1 MVAMVAASWGE
12 RADGLLQSARAA
24 CEVSSKLKQ
33 LRQLKE
39 VLLNR
44 DTSLLAEFV
53 TRLAE
58 LQSERASPIRK
69 FLAEMIGDIGSKHTD
84 VLHEMLPCLI
94 SFLEDETPAVA
105 RQAITTG
112 TALFGHVLE
121 KLVIQACFF
130 GLYSN
135 DIDVSLKSSWTWML
149 QFKTTVVH
157 TAFQSGSDGV
167 RLLAVK
173 FVETLVLLYTPDPY
187 ISSDPPQESD
197 FDVGFNISWLRVGH
211 ALLNVGELAVEASQ
225 SLGLLLDQLR
235 FPQVKTLSN
244 SMVIVLIKRHYH
256 GGNSPPSA
264 IAIAVAAVLSP
275 RRIWMGR
282 GILKASPK
290 PCKGLGGVAWDQT
303 RLLGPMTCPDVLH
316 SLDDMSDLL
325 YGRNRVRW
333 VLGMYTP
340 NIPHYTLMFSGTT
353 EMCLSAVCIL
363 GISFIFI
370 FYNIFLFP
378 VSLAGLMFSASLSAI
393 AVKRPSFYGRIL
405 PILLGLDPA
414 ISVVSAQV
422 PGSHH
427 ALKNAFVACL
437 KCTHSSAEP
446 WRARL
451 TEALKAIDTG
461 ESIDQATK
469 MKYREF
475 SISTQNSLPGKG
487 DNSSMHTCDEPSS
500 DLANKRLTAEVSN
513 DLLHDDVTSSKRI
526 RLSSD
531 MEQDLPEESS
541 KLSADQVE
549 DKLPL
554 VDSVPNKDK
563 SPGPVQQL
571 VAMFGALVSQ
581 GEKAAGS
588 LDILTA
594 SISSDLLAE
603 VVISNMQ
610 HLPPI
615 CPSMDK
621 EGSSSSKM
629 VYSSVLPTV
638 QLPSLVS
645 DIRSLSSLNPLLAS
659 LLVPPSLSCDV
670 DLQKNHQNDD
680 EEMTDRTQTTLAD
693 GSATIAPSFP
703 ASVLPLPHVAEHGHS
718 AVSSIVNSEMDE
730 RKIPGVDSTNSS
742 DEIQESHDA
751 SHSSIPELIE
761 TSQDLITGL
770 GNTLPSN
777 ILSAESLV
785 SDVTGAQ
792 STGVIN
798 PDTCQATSTSSIATS
813 FQYVLPKM
821 IIMDANLTDESK
833 DQLQKEAFIR
843 VLDAYKQAA
852 GSGDSITR
860 RSLLAHLGMEFPL
873 ELDPWGLLQK
883 HIVSDYLEHEGHELT
898 LHILYRLH
906 RETEQDQDFLS
917 SRTAVSI
924 YETFLLTVAESIRDN
939 FPATDKS
946 LSRLLVEVPYL
957 SEGVLKLLE
966 GLCSP
971 DRIEKHE
978 KDFQSGDRVTQGLS
992 AVWNLILLRPS
1003 SRARC
1008 LLVALQS
1015 TVHPTEEVRMKAT
1028 RLVANKLFSMS
1039 SISQKIEDFAREKL
1053 HSVIEDVPV
1062 MVHMEDE
1069 ELSSELQ
1076 EEAGVRK
1083 KSNEGLKSDSGVMS
1097 TTQLDQ
1103 SVMSSLTMEAQRCMS
1118 LYFALCTKKRSL
1130 LREIFVIY
1138 KSISKAAKE
1147 AVRLQIPI
1155 LVRTIGSSSE
1165 LLRIISDPPVGSEN
1179 LLMQVLHTLTDGIV
1193 PSQELVSSVKKL
1205 YHSRT
1210 KDVEILI
1217 PVLPFLLK
1225 DEILPTFPQLVNL
1238 PREKFEDALSR
1249 VLKGSPKT
1257 GPCLTP
1263 AEVLIAIHLI
1273 DPEKDGIPLKQITD
1287 ACTTCF
1293 KQHNTFTQQV
1303 LAKVLNQLV
1312 EQIPLPMLFMRTVIQ
1327 AVATFPSLMDFV
1339 MEILSRLIN
1348 KQIWKYPKLWVGF
1361 LKCAIQMK
1369 PQSFTVLLQQLA
1381 PDASQY
1387 CTYDIAKLYQ
1397 SDALELLRFMHLHMA
1412 RMLHSGTKRCREGR
1426 QAFLKQRV
1434 ACRKRVALLQISKV
1448 TMACKCYF
1456 MFISERVAHT
1466 GHKLPAAQ
1474 LENALKKNPV
1484 LKPPLV
1490 EHANQPNI
1498 RSTLPRSTLVVL
1510 GLVQDSQA
1518 SSQAQTSQSQ
1528 AADTGS
1534 SNADAATEVTQE
1546 SAAISSG

>member
-1 MVAMVAASWGE
+1 MVTMVAASWGE
-12 RADGLLQSARAA
+12 RADGLLESARAA
-24 CEVSSKLKQ
+24 GEVSSKLKQ

-69 FLAEMIGDIGSKHTD
+69 FLAEMIGDIGSKDTE
-84 VLHEMLPCLI
+84 VLHEILPCLI

-112 TALFGHVLE
+112 TALFCHVLE
-121 KLVIQACFF
+121 KLVIQ

-135 DIDVSLKSSWTWML
+135 DIDVSLKSSWAWML
-149 QFKTTVVH
+149 QFKTTVFRS
-157 TAFQSGSDGV
+157 AFQSGIDGV

-187 ISSDPPQESD
+187 ISSDPPQEPD

-244 SMVIVLIKRHYH
+244 SMVIVLIK
-256 GGNSPPSA
+256 
-264 IAIAVAAVLSP
+264 
-275 RRIWMGR
+275 
-282 GILKASPK
+282 
-290 PCKGLGGVAWDQT
+290 
-303 RLLGPMTCPDVLH
+303 
-316 SLDDMSDLL
+316 
-325 YGRNRVRW
+325 
-333 VLGMYTP
+333 
-340 NIPHYTLMFSGTT
+340 
-353 EMCLSAVCIL
+353 
-363 GISFIFI
+363 
-370 FYNIFLFP
+370 
-378 VSLAGLMFSASLSAI
+378 SLSAI

-414 ISVVSAQV
+414 ISVVSARV

-427 ALKNAFVACL
+427 ALKIAFVACL

-461 ESIDQATK
+461 EPIDQATK
-469 MKYREF
+469 KKYTEI
-475 SISTQNSLPGKG
+475 SINTQNSLPGKG
-487 DNSSMHTCDEPSS
+487 DNSSMHACDEPSS
-500 DLANKRLTAEVSN
+500 DLANKRLIAEVSN

-541 KLSADQVE
+541 KFSADQVE

-554 VDSVPNKDK
+554 VDSVPYKDK

-615 CPSMDK
+615 CPNIDK
-621 EGSSSSKM
+621 EGSSSSKI

-659 LLVPPSLSCDV
+659 LVVPPSQSCDV
-670 DLQKNHQNDD
+670 DLQKNDQDDD
-680 EEMTDRTQTTLAD
+680 EVTDRAQTTLAD
-693 GSATIAPSFP
+693 GSATRVASFP
-703 ASVLPLPHVAEHGHS
+703 ASVLPLPHGAEHGHS

-761 TSQDLITGL
+761 TSQDLITG
-770 GNTLPSN
+770 T
-777 ILSAESLV
+777 
-785 SDVTGAQ
+785 Q

-798 PDTCQATSTSSIATS
+798 PDTCQATSTSIATP

-821 IIMDANLTDESK
+821 IIMDANLTEESK

-843 VLDAYKQAA
+843 VLDVYKQAA

-860 RSLLAHLGMEFPL
+860 LSLLAHLGMEFPL

-978 KDFQSGDRVTQGLS
+978 KEFQSGDRVTQGLS

-1015 TVHPTEEVRMKAT
+1015 AVHPAEEVRMKAT
-1028 RLVANKLFSMS
+1028 RLVANKLFSMP
-1039 SISQKIEDFAREKL
+1039 SISLKIEDFAREKL

-1062 MVHMEDE
+1062 MVHMEAE

-1076 EEAGVRK
+1076 EDAGIRNQ
-1083 KSNEGLKSDSGVMS
+1083 SNEGPKSDNGVMS
-1097 TTQLDQ
+1097 STQLDQ

-1118 LYFALCTKKRSL
+1118 LYFALCTKKHSL

-1193 PSQELVSSVKKL
+1193 PSQEVVSSVKKL

-1287 ACTTCF
+1287 ACTACF
-1293 KQHNTFTQQV
+1293 KQQNIFTQQV

-1327 AVATFPSLMDFV
+1327 AVATFPSLVDFV

-1369 PQSFTVLLQQLA
+1369 PQSFTVLLQ
-1381 PDASQY
+1381 
-1387 CTYDIAKLYQ
+1387 
-1397 SDALELLRFMHLHMA
+1397 
-1412 RMLHSGTKRCREGR
+1412 
-1426 QAFLKQRV
+1426 
-1434 ACRKRVALLQISKV
+1434 
-1448 TMACKCYF
+1448 
-1456 MFISERVAHT
+1456 
-1466 GHKLPAAQ
+1466 LPAAQ

-1510 GLVQDSQA
+1510 GLVQDAQA

-1528 AADTGS
+1528 AADAGS

-1546 SAAISSG
+1546 STAISSV

>member
-121 KLVIQACFF
+121 KLVIQ

-244 SMVIVLIKRHYH
+244 SMVIVLIK
-256 GGNSPPSA
+256 
-264 IAIAVAAVLSP
+264 
-275 RRIWMGR
+275 
-282 GILKASPK
+282 
-290 PCKGLGGVAWDQT
+290 
-303 RLLGPMTCPDVLH
+303 
-316 SLDDMSDLL
+316 
-325 YGRNRVRW
+325 
-333 VLGMYTP
+333 
-340 NIPHYTLMFSGTT
+340 
-353 EMCLSAVCIL
+353 
-363 GISFIFI
+363 
-370 FYNIFLFP
+370 
-378 VSLAGLMFSASLSAI
+378 SLSAI

-427 ALKNAFVACL
+427 ALKNAFIACL

-469 MKYREF
+469 KNYREF

-500 DLANKRLTAEVSN
+500 DLANKRLNAEVSN

-680 EEMTDRTQTTLAD
+680 EEMTDRTQTTLVD

-777 ILSAESLV
+777 VLSAESLV

-971 DRIEKHE
+971 DRIEKHD

-1193 PSQELVSSVKKL
+1193 PSQELISSVKKL

-1287 ACTTCF
+1287 ACTACF
-1293 KQHNTFTQQV
+1293 KQHNIFTQQV

-1369 PQSFTVLLQQLA
+1369 PQSFSVLLQ
-1381 PDASQY
+1381 
-1387 CTYDIAKLYQ
+1387 
-1397 SDALELLRFMHLHMA
+1397 
-1412 RMLHSGTKRCREGR
+1412 
-1426 QAFLKQRV
+1426 
-1434 ACRKRVALLQISKV
+1434 
-1448 TMACKCYF
+1448 
-1456 MFISERVAHT
+1456 
-1466 GHKLPAAQ
+1466 LPAAQ

-1546 SAAISSG
+1546 STAISSGLQGGD

>member
-39 VLLNR
+39 SGDEFDISPGPRDQFGYVTGLSNVSRPIAGFGRCIRACAMSSDTLQGPHVVSGLARRIRTHCWAQAMHPDVLRWRNGCSGDSRR
-44 DTSLLAEFV
+44 DGG
-53 TRLAE
+53 R
-58 LQSERASPIRK
+58 RR
-69 FLAEMIGDIGSKHTD
+69 MIGDIGSKHTD

-121 KLVIQACFF
+121 KL

-244 SMVIVLIKRHYH
+244 SMVIVLIK
-256 GGNSPPSA
+256 
-264 IAIAVAAVLSP
+264 
-275 RRIWMGR
+275 
-282 GILKASPK
+282 
-290 PCKGLGGVAWDQT
+290 
-303 RLLGPMTCPDVLH
+303 
-316 SLDDMSDLL
+316 
-325 YGRNRVRW
+325 
-333 VLGMYTP
+333 
-340 NIPHYTLMFSGTT
+340 
-353 EMCLSAVCIL
+353 
-363 GISFIFI
+363 
-370 FYNIFLFP
+370 
-378 VSLAGLMFSASLSAI
+378 SLSAI

-427 ALKNAFVACL
+427 ALKNAFIACL

-469 MKYREF
+469 KNYREF

-500 DLANKRLTAEVSN
+500 DLANKRLNAEVSN

-680 EEMTDRTQTTLAD
+680 EEMTDRTQTTLVD

-777 ILSAESLV
+777 VLSAESLV

-971 DRIEKHE
+971 DRIEKHD

-1118 LYFALCTKKRSL
+1118 LYFALCTK
-1130 LREIFVIY
+1130 
-1138 KSISKAAKE
+1138 

-1193 PSQELVSSVKKL
+1193 PSQELISSVKKL

-1287 ACTTCF
+1287 ACTACF
-1293 KQHNTFTQQV
+1293 KQHNIFTQQV

-1327 AVATFPSLMDFV
+1327 AVATFPSLVGIVYSFCLLNSIM
-1339 MEILSRLIN
+1339 SRRI
-1348 KQIWKYPKLWVGF
+1348 V
-1361 LKCAIQMK
+1361 
-1369 PQSFTVLLQQLA
+1369 
-1381 PDASQY
+1381 
-1387 CTYDIAKLYQ
+1387 
-1397 SDALELLRFMHLHMA
+1397 
-1412 RMLHSGTKRCREGR
+1412 
-1426 QAFLKQRV
+1426 
-1434 ACRKRVALLQISKV
+1434 
-1448 TMACKCYF
+1448 
-1456 MFISERVAHT
+1456 
-1466 GHKLPAAQ
+1466 
-1474 LENALKKNPV
+1474 
-1484 LKPPLV
+1484 
-1490 EHANQPNI
+1490 
-1498 RSTLPRSTLVVL
+1498 
-1510 GLVQDSQA
+1510 
-1518 SSQAQTSQSQ
+1518 
-1528 AADTGS
+1528 
-1534 SNADAATEVTQE
+1534 
-1546 SAAISSG
+1546 